1 MLRHICCTIA
11 TITFALIF
19 CGVACAGAW
28 AQSSSLED
36 DWRTLVA
43 FYNATGGENW
53 TRKAN
58 WSTDLTT
65 QPTEQELNDWYGVS
79 VEAGRVVELDLG
91 GNNLSGPLPVEIGTL
106 TQLEQLVLSYNS
118 LHGRFLPEL
127 GNLTQLKELSLS
139 GNSFSGRLPP
149 ELRSLSQLEQLELGG
164 NSFSGEIP
172 PELGNL
178 VRLQDLWLADNS
190 FSGELPPELG
200 NLTQLRRLSLGKN
213 SLSGKLPPE
222 LGNLSQ
228 LQELVLGENSFSGK
242 LPSELSNLSQLQ
254 ELWLQHNQFT
264 GRLPSRFAELDHL
277 QELYF
282 HGQAL
287 CAPSGVT
294 FVTWII
300 GLQHWNGSFCSSGI
314 TLLSTIED
322 QEYTVDVEIAALSLP
337 EATDG
342 MSPYSY
348 ILTPSPPTGLSFTP
362 STRTLS
368 GTPSS
373 VMARTTYTYK
383 ATDANS
389 ESDSLQFTIEVLS
402 PVPREVHDEFPGE
415 LVVHGNYPNPFL
427 ESTTFLFDLRQSSEV
442 TVTLMDVLGRQVRKR
457 GPVRLAGG
465 KGHRLAFSGAGLSAG
480 VYVYHF
486 VVRTE
491 QEEVIRTGSLV
502 RITK

>member
-1 MLRHICCTIA
+1 MLRHICYTLA
-11 TITFALIF
+11 TVTFVLIF

-28 AQSSSLED
+28 AQGGSLEN

-43 FYNATGGENW
+43 FYNATGGEDW

-65 QPTEQELNDWYGVS
+65 QPTEQELNDWYGVTAK
-79 VEAGRVVELDLG
+79 AGRVIGLDLG
-91 GNNLSGPLPVEIGTL
+91 GNNLSGSLPVEIGNL

-127 GNLTQLKELSLS
+127 GNLTQLKELWLS

-164 NSFSGEIP
+164 NSFSGAIP

-213 SLSGKLPPE
+213 ALSGKLPPE

-228 LQELVLGENSFSGK
+228 LQELVLGENSFSGEI
-242 LPSELSNLSQLQ
+242 PSELSNLSRLQ

-264 GRLPSRFAELDHL
+264 GRLPNKFVQLDHL

-282 HGQAL
+282 HGQTL
-287 CAPSGVT
+287 CAPPGIT
-294 FVTWII
+294 FVIWIV
-300 GLQHWNGSFCSSGI
+300 GLQYWNGSSCDGI
-314 TLLSTIED
+314 SLVSTIED
-322 QEYTVDVEIAALSLP
+322 QEYTVGVEISALSLP
-337 EATDG
+337 EGNGG
-342 MSPYSY
+342 MFPYSY
-348 ILTPSPPTGLSFTP
+348 ILTPSPPTGLSFAP
-362 STRTLS
+362 ATRTLS

-373 VMARTTYTYK
+373 VMASTTYTYK
-383 ATDANS
+383 VTGADS
-389 ESDSLQFTIEVLS
+389 ESDSLQFTIEVMS
-402 PVPREVHDEFPGE
+402 PVSREVHDEFPAQ
-415 LVVHGNYPNPFL
+415 LVVHGNYPNPFG

-442 TVTLMDVLGRQVRKR
+442 TVTLIDVLGREVRKR
-457 GPVRLAGG
+457 GPVRLPGG
-465 KGHRLAFSGAGLSAG
+465 KGHRLDFSGVGLSAG
-480 VYVYHF
+480 MYVYRF

-491 QEEVIRTGSLV
+491 QEEVTRTGAML
-502 RITK
+502 RTTK